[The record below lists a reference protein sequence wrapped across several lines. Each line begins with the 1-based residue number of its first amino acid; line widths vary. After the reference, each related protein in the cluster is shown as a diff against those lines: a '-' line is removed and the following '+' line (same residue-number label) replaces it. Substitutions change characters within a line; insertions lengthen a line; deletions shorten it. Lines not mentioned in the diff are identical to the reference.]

1 MDTPTPAAHT
11 PRRRVGVYGHL
22 HQDGLRSRIGRLLER
37 MASDGILPV
46 VYAPFARYLESGG
59 VALPQCCERTA
70 DDGPDVESVV
80 SIGGDGTFLQAS
92 RWLAGREAA
101 ILGVNTGHLGYLASF
116 SLDHIGRICEALR
129 GHRCRRERRQAL
141 QLSCEGLPEDFWP
154 YALNDVA
161 VLKADTALMI
171 WVQARLDGSYLA
183 DFQGDGLILSTP
195 TGSTGYNLSVGGPI
209 LEPSLPCMVISP
221 VATHSLTVRPLVVSA
236 ESEVELVVSGRS
248 DTFRVS
254 VDGRSFRLPCGTPL
268 RIRRAP
274 HEVVLLVPDTEDF
287 AATLRSKL
295 LWGRR

>member
-1 MDTPTPAAHT
+1 MDKNPSEAPLPH
-11 PRRRVGVYGHL
+11 RRVGVYGHL
-22 HQDGLRSRIGRLLER
+22 HQDSLRSRIGRLLER
-37 MASDGILPV
+37 MATDGILPV
-46 VYAPFARYLESGG
+46 VYAPFAHYLERGG
-59 VALPQCCERTA
+59 VRLPQCCERMIG
-70 DDGPDVESVV
+70 DGPDVESVV

-92 RWLAGREAA
+92 RWLSGHEAA

-116 SLDHIGRICEALR
+116 SLDHIGRICEALK
-129 GHRCRRERRQAL
+129 GNRCRRERRQVL
-141 QLSCEGLPEDFWP
+141 QLTCKGMPEDFWP

-161 VLKADTALMI
+161 VLKDDTALMI
-171 WVQARLDGSYLA
+171 WVKARLDGSYLA
-183 DFQGDGLILSTP
+183 DFQGDGLIVSTP

-221 VATHSLTVRPLVVSA
+221 VATHSLTVRPLVVSS
-236 ESEVELVVSGRS
+236 ESEMELVVSGRS

-254 VDGRSFRLPCGTPL
+254 LDGRSFRLPCGAPL

-274 HEVVLLVPDTEDF
+274 HDVVLLVPDTEDF